1 VIFIALLLLALLWPY
16 RAAAS
21 QSSIPPAA
29 TPSASPISENQLC
42 QDQIE
47 LPEITVTLTTVEAV
61 DSTAIDEIAQVI
73 GSRINSILNGQ
84 CFVAVSESGRI
95 TVILS
100 ATSYPKFGDSSEP
113 TPLEI
118 ASLLG
123 NVGFVEFI
131 DPQGRKL
138 DAGTVVATTIS
149 TPISGTRIGGA
160 PVFETLASSA
170 NVVKAFRTR
179 SSLGSLNLEITFD
192 GETGD
197 RLLTYTRRHAG
208 DSIVIAIDQQVFNSI
223 FIATPIA
230 QDVSVEGLSA
240 EEFRMLFAYL
250 NSGPLPLPLTVNEV
264 TRSSDQGLDIA
275 D

>member
-1 VIFIALLLLALLWPY
+1 VIVIALLLLALLWPY
-16 RAAAS
+16 GAAS
-21 QSSIPPAA
+21 SESFVTPAA
-29 TPSASPISENQLC
+29 TPSASPITDDQLC

-47 LPEITVTLTTVEAV
+47 HPEITVSLKTAEPV
-61 DSTAIDEIAQVI
+61 DSTAIDDLSRVI
-73 GSRINSILNGQ
+73 GSRIHSILDGE
-84 CFVAVSESGRI
+84 CFVAVSEAGRI
-95 TVILS
+95 TVELS
-100 ATSYPKFGDSSEP
+100 PANYSKFGDSTEP
-113 TPLEI
+113 SPLEI

-138 DAGTVVATTIS
+138 DPGTVVSTTIS
-149 TPISGTRIGGA
+149 APISGTRIGGA

-170 NVVKAFRTR
+170 NVVKAFRIR

-208 DSIVIAIDQQVFNSI
+208 DSIVIAIDQQVFSSI
-223 FIATPIA
+223 YIAAPIA

-240 EEFRMLFAYL
+240 EDFRMLLAYL
-250 NSGPLPLPLTVNEV
+250 NSGPMPLPLTVIEV
-264 TRSSDQGLDIA
+264 TRSS
-275 D
+275 

>member
-1 VIFIALLLLALLWPY
+1 VILVALLLLALLWPY
-16 RAAAS
+16 GAATS

-29 TPSASPISENQLC
+29 TPSASPISGDQLC

-47 LPEITVTLTTVEAV
+47 QPELTVTLTAAESI
-61 DSTAIDEIAQVI
+61 DSTAIEETSRVI
-73 GSRINSILNGQ
+73 GSRIHSILDGE

-95 TVILS
+95 TVLLS
-100 ATSYPKFGDSSEP
+100 ATNYTNFGDSSEP

-118 ASLLG
+118 ASLLA

-138 DAGTVVATTIS
+138 EPGTVVATTIS
-149 TPISGTRIGGA
+149 ASISGTRVGGA

-170 NVVKAFRTR
+170 NVVKANQTR
-179 SSLGSLNLEITFD
+179 GSLGNLDLGITFD

-208 DSIVIAIDQQVFNSI
+208 DSIVIAIDQQVFGSI
-223 FIATPIA
+223 EIAAPTA
-230 QDVSVEGLSA
+230 QEVSVEGLTA
-240 EEFRMLFAYL
+240 EDFRMLLAYL
-250 NSGPLPLPLTVNEV
+250 NSGPMPLPLTVIEV
-264 TRSSDQGLDIA
+264 TSSR
-275 D
+275 